1 MKPDLMERVRGVDP
15 VPEPTMHAP
24 DALLE
29 RIVALPRGSGPRPVG
44 RRGRIAAIVAIPAAV
59 AIAIMVVVGIRTT
72 QAPEDPL
79 ASLPAVRADWGMDV
93 RMTLHPD
100 PDVSLDDMRTRV
112 KTAIAQRAEQLDAAG
127 ISVHDVDGDTMTVR
141 LPGTQS
147 ASEATSFLTFTRI
160 RVLDETRS
168 VLGRASTL
176 EGLKPFVSMADPA
189 PDGRTVIY
197 VQLEGR
203 PSQPLSAPMPFPAAA
218 APKMIASL
226 RRSEPSRRIFTLE
239 VPQGTYVVGDS
250 RSHPTEFFLFRPVD
264 LVPPSSVQITVPRPA
279 GQGTV
284 QSRQLNL
291 SVSRSIALP
300 DTPRSALVIHLGN
313 GAGPEDETQI
323 LGRGTVST
331 DRRSLTIVGDR
342 TSLSFTQRFGHSDI
356 GGTLTL
362 DEPAHWGTPPALT
375 GSPVAT
381 PRWAADSPFIK
392 PGATWLSVVHVPRR
406 SGAQPVGLL
415 IGVHDNRIVAVG
427 ESLPGGHG
435 GAVSSSSDRG
445 ICEDGIGA
453 PRVLLCDAG
462 AESLMRV
469 DSRLVRIDTAYGRV
483 RPGVARVAVRAQ
495 NGTLVDAT
503 IQNGWFMA
511 SADTI
516 GPRPKGASANLFR
529 SPVEVLA
536 WDTSGDPVPVVQPF
550 YG

>member
-1 MKPDLMERVRGVDP
+1 MKPDLMERVRRLDP
-15 VPEPTMHAP
+15 VPDPAVHAP
-24 DALLE
+24 DTLLE
-29 RIVALPRGSGPRPVG
+29 RIVALPRESGPRHGG
-44 RRGRIAAIVAIPAAV
+44 RRGRLAAIAAIPAAV
-59 AIAIMVVVGIRTT
+59 ALAIMVVVGVRTT
-72 QAPEDPL
+72 QTPEDPL
-79 ASLPAVRADWGMDV
+79 ASLPAARVDWGMDV

-100 PDVSLDDMRTRV
+100 PDISLDDMRMRV

-147 ASEATSFLTFTRI
+147 ASEATSFLTFTRM
-160 RVLDETRS
+160 RVLDEKRS
-168 VLGRASTL
+168 VLGQASTL
-176 EGLKPFVSMADPA
+176 EGLRPYVAAAGSA
-189 PDGRTVIY
+189 PPNRTVVY
-197 VQLEGR
+197 VQPEGR
-203 PSQPLSAPMPFPAAA
+203 LSQPLSAPMPFSTAA
-218 APKMIASL
+218 APGMIESL
-226 RRSEPSRRIFTLE
+226 RRSEPSRKIFTLE
-239 VPQGTYVVGDS
+239 VPVGTYVVGDS
-250 RSHPTEFFLFRPVD
+250 RTRPTEFFLVRPVY
-264 LVPPSSVQITVPRPA
+264 LVPPSSVEITVPGPIGQSPA
-279 GQGTV
+279 R
-284 QSRQLNL
+284 SRRLVV
-291 SVSRSIALP
+291 SVSPSTALP
-300 DTPRSALVIHLGN
+300 TTSAPVLVMLIGN
-313 GAGPEDETQI
+313 GDGPDDETQI
-323 LGRGTVST
+323 LGRGGIGA
-331 DRRSLTIVGDR
+331 DQRSLVVAGDQ
-342 TSLSFTQRFGHSDI
+342 TSPSSVQRFGHSDI

-392 PGATWLSVVHVPRR
+392 PGATWLSVVRVPRR
-406 SGAQPVGLL
+406 NGAQPVGLL
-415 IGVHDNRIVAVG
+415 IGVHDSRIVAVG

-435 GAVSSSSDRG
+435 SAVSSSSDRG

-529 SPVEVLA
+529 RPVEVLA
-536 WDTSGDPVPVVQPF
+536 WDGSGDPVPVVEPF